1 MRYIIVIG
9 ILGGRYKSGSMGH
22 DLPAEVEASPERIS
36 KGQSEQRKL
45 QALMP

>member
-1 MRYIIVIG
+1 
-9 ILGGRYKSGSMGH
+9 MGH

-45 QALMP
+45 QALMPWNCGVERKAFGRLSN